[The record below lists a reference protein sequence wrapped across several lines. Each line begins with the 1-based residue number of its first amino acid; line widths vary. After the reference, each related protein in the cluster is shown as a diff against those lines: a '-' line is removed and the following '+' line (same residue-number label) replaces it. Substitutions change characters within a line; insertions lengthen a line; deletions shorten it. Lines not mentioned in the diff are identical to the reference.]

1 MPAFMKLG
9 DIKGESTDQGHKD
22 WILIESMS
30 APIYRNIP
38 EGARD
43 NERVRGRTTCGDVV
57 VVRQFDKSSVK
68 LQAACANGTFFKE
81 VELHL
86 CAQVK
91 NKAEPYLKYKLSNV
105 IITSYSFHG
114 TAEGGKPSEEL
125 TMNYTKVEWTF
136 VQLNKDTGAIEGQ
149 VPESFDLGA
158 HKS

>member
-114 TAEGGKPSEEL
+114 TAEGG
-125 TMNYTKVEWTF
+125 
-136 VQLNKDTGAIEGQ
+136 
-149 VPESFDLGA
+149 
-158 HKS
+158 

>member
-30 APIYRNIP
+30 ASVLRDIP
-38 EGARD
+38 AGARD
-43 NERVRGRTTCGDVV
+43 NERVRGRTTASDVV
-57 VVRQFDKSSVK
+57 VVRQLDKSSVK

-81 VELHL
+81 VLIHL

-91 NKAEPYLKYKLSNV
+91 NKAEPYIEYKLENV
-105 IITSYSFHG
+105 IVTSYSFSG
-114 TAEGGKPSEEL
+114 NAEGGKPIEQLS
-125 TMNYTKVEWTF
+125 MNYTKATWTF
-136 VQLNKDTGAIEGQ
+136 SQINKDTGAVEGK